1 MVGCCWF
8 HYIYKIILFNET
20 NIKAIHDISYIVLE
34 MSSEQDTTV
43 VPLSS
48 DRLLGQV
55 KWFNNKAGYGFIT
68 VNDGEFSGKDIFIHY
83 SAIRV
88 TNSQYKYLVQGEY
101 VEFSLVKSST
111 DGHEF
116 QAIDIS
122 GVKGGALMCE
132 TRRNSRPLRDG
143 PATGSDESAPRAP
156 RQEQRRY
163 KTSGGNDSR
172 ASGTG
177 PSDGD
182 FTTVRRRKP
191 QGARPPRKEKVV
203 AESA

>member
-1 MVGCCWF
+1 
-8 HYIYKIILFNET
+8 
-20 NIKAIHDISYIVLE
+20 

-43 VPLSS
+43 VPLLP

-68 VNDGEFSGKDIFIHY
+68 VNDGDFSGKDIFIHY

-101 VEFSLVKSST
+101 VEFTLVKSST

-116 QAIDIS
+116 QAVDIS
-122 GVKGGALMCE
+122 GIKGGALMCE
-132 TRRNSRPLRDG
+132 TRRNNRPVREG
-143 PATGSDESAPRAP
+143 SSGATESDAPRAP
-156 RQEQRRY
+156 RPQQRRY
-163 KTSGGNDSR
+163 KTSGDESKP
-172 ASGTG
+172 A
-177 PSDGD
+177 SDGE

-191 QGARPPRKEKVV
+191 QGTRPPRTEKVV
-203 AESA
+203 SESS